1 MSNYNYDNN
10 SYRPQS
16 PISEK
21 PPQQSFGKSIAG
33 LVLGILAMV
42 IFFIGF
48 ATFWSWLAGL
58 VMAIIGLILSVAGYK
73 SEGKNGKAIAGL
85 VLSIIAMVLNM
96 ILFISCGLCT
106 LAAISAVL

>member
-10 SYRPQS
+10 SYRPQP
-16 PISEK
+16 PIGEK

-42 IFFIGF
+42 IFLIGF

-85 VLSIIAMVLNM
+85 VLSIIALVLNM

-106 LAAISAVL
+106 LAAVSAVL

>member
-1 MSNYNYDNN
+1 MSDFNYDNTD
-10 SYRPQS
+10 YRPQA
-16 PISEK
+16 PK
-21 PPQQSFGKSIAG
+21 GGNAPQPGYGKSVAG

-58 VMAIIGLILSVAGYK
+58 VMAIIGLILSVVGYK
-73 SEGKNGKAIAGL
+73 NEGKNGKAIGGL
-85 VLSIIAMVLNM
+85 VLSIIALVLNM

-106 LAAISAVL
+106 LAAVSALS